1 MKNRWLTFRSNDK
14 YISFQTFF
22 TTHLIGTFLVQIHRR
37 LCLFP
42 KSKWWTTEQSS
53 ASESIEVCVLIVLL
67 AVAECT
73 VLGGA
78 KTVGGAK
85 TPKAS
90 ISKASISKASVSKA
104 SVSES
109 AELRSWV
116 DEAGED
122 EDEESSSDH
131 DGGDWF
137 VEVFSVVVSGDDWLW
152 RRKVSGK

>member
-14 YISFQTFF
+14 YITFQTFF

-90 ISKASISKASVSKA
+90 ISKASVSKA